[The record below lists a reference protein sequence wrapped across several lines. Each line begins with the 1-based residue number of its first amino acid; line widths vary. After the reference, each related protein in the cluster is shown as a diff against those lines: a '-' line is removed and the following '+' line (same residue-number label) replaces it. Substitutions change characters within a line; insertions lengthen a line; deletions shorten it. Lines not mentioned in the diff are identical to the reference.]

1 LPDAEVT
8 ARATRR
14 GLPAWALVILLV
26 ASVTLVT
33 GIPYAIAGRDAR
45 APDFERVP
53 TSLELPPGVEV
64 GDLEKATVYD
74 IIDGD
79 TIDILIERRLD
90 RVRYFGVDTPEVGT
104 DCYRDALERNRRLV
118 GRTIYLL
125 PDERDRDDGGR
136 MLRYV
141 FKEDGTSVDATLV
154 AEGMGMAWRRDGRY
168 RDQIVSLEERAKAEG
183 RGCLWKADSP
193 AP

>member
-1 LPDAEVT
+1 
-8 ARATRR
+8 
-14 GLPAWALVILLV
+14 LVLLLI

-33 GIPYAIAGRDAR
+33 GIPYAIAGKDAR
-45 APDFERVP
+45 APNFEHVE
-53 TSLELPPGVEV
+53 TSLELPPGVQLD
-64 GDLEKATVYD
+64 DLEKATVYD

-90 RVRYFGVDTPEVGT
+90 RVRYFGVDTPEVGAE
-104 DCYRDALERNRRLV
+104 CYRDAVERNRRLV

-125 PDERDRDDGGR
+125 PDQRDRDEGGR

-154 AEGMGMAWRRDGRY
+154 AEGMGMAWRSDGRY
-168 RDQIVSLEERAKAEG
+168 RDQIVALESQAKAEG
-183 RGCLWKADSP
+183 RGCLWQTESP
-193 AP
+193 S